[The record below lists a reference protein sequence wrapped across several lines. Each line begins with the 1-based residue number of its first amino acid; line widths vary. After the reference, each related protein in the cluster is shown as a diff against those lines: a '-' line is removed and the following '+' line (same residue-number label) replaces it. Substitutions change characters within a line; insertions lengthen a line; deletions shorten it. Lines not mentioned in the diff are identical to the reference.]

1 MINNKLELLNK
12 LENITQMKDF
22 NNWIEE
28 LKSYII
34 TKYKENSSEYK
45 TLEGYNNILS
55 MYFMNKEIPS
65 SQKEKY
71 KNFLNQLS

>member
-1 MINNKLELLNK
+1 MIDNKLKLLNK

-45 TLEGYNNILS
+45 TLEDYNNILS
-55 MYFMNKEIPS
+55 IYFMNKEVPI

-71 KNFLNQLS
+71 KNFLNQL